1 MSEYFPYI
9 DSWQD
14 LHDYYPTQS
23 QQLQEIMG
31 ERNLSQAVTL
41 RHNLPADLIDNE
53 LRPQVTVYDY
63 VDALDSIAYWI
74 ETCNTYEITTLTIE
88 VQIGY
93 EKNKI
98 YFE

>member
-1 MSEYFPYI
+1 MSEYFPFI

-14 LHDYYPTQS
+14 LRDYYPEQTEE
-23 QQLQEIMG
+23 LQRIMG
-31 ERNLSQAVTL
+31 NRDMAQAVTL
-41 RHNLPADLIDNE
+41 RHNLPLDVIDNE
-53 LRPQVTVYDY
+53 VRPQVSVYDF

-88 VQIGY
+88 VQIGF